1 MRHNALFLAL
11 LPLGLLGGAIAATGC
26 SAEAGS
32 SGADEEA
39 STAQSG
45 SCRVLDFQTGK
56 LADLTRDHSAFA
68 KLILNKKSVKF
79 TASTGKDAKCPT
91 SIHEVLSAF
100 DAVPNTSRQIFGVD
114 ETGDVPGQSD
124 GGHRFVISQATGL
137 SGGTDADVLIAPLE
151 AEPGKLD
158 TQSLEVI
165 SFDPDRG
172 ANVFYKF
179 MSGRW
184 NLMGNSSQID
194 PQKSEDT
201 KAAAGQ
207 FFCQSCHP
215 TGALNFKERQIPWNN
230 WNGFFQ
236 MPGFTTKDP
245 LLAAWM
251 KNAAGTSATGVTV
264 NAKEPTMGNAYELQG
279 LVEAGNKRLVDAR
292 VKKVVAGGAASFP
305 GQSLKTLVRELMCD
319 VGEVNLVSSQAHSRL
334 SSPGDSQVPATIIAD
349 EQLAR
354 TVDGANANPPTIPLA
369 SYNKA
374 IAKQSID
381 GIRGAKDAM
390 FALLSPERSFTS
402 ELVGD
407 ALVEGGWLTKEALAD
422 ILMTD
427 FPNPVFSK
435 QRCALAATIP
445 DVPAAAQASTAWLG
459 KWATALQ
466 GSTLPGAKGLAKRLG
481 TNGELAAQG
490 AQVSALYAKCNAR
503 ATSEADK
510 FAADIVSLIAQRRVE
525 LRADEHLNRGD
536 RGFPQIIESPALLP
550 TTSLRVERGAVAL
563 QPDCTLASG
572 PAAIDE

>member
-1 MRHNALFLAL
+1 MRHNALFFAL
-11 LPLGLLGGAIAATGC
+11 LPLGIIGSVIAGC
-26 SAEAGS
+26 SADAGS
-32 SGADEEA
+32 STTGEEA

-56 LADLTRDHSAFA
+56 LADLSKDHSPFA
-68 KLILNKKSVKF
+68 KLVLNKAAVKF
-79 TASTGKDAKCPT
+79 KASNGKDAKCPT
-91 SIHEVLSAF
+91 TIHEVLSAF
-100 DAVPNTSRQIFGVD
+100 DAIPNTSRQIFGVD
-114 ETGDVPGQSD
+114 ETGDLPQQSD
-124 GGHRFVISQATGL
+124 GGHRFVIAQTTAQ
-137 SGGTDADVLIAPLE
+137 SGGTDADVLLAPLE

-158 TQSLEVI
+158 TESLEVI

-184 NLMGNSSQID
+184 NIIGNGSQID
-194 PQKSEDT
+194 PQKSQDT

-207 FFCQSCHP
+207 FFCQGCHQ

-236 MPGFTTKDP
+236 MPGFSTKDP
-245 LLAAWM
+245 LIAGWM
-251 KNAAGTSATGVTV
+251 KNATGTVADGVTV
-264 NAKEPTMGNAYELQG
+264 DPKEPAMGNAYELQG
-279 LVEAGNKRLVDAR
+279 LIEAGNKRLVEVR
-292 VKKVVAGGAASFP
+292 VKKVLAGGGTGFP

-334 SSPGDSQVPATIIAD
+334 SSPGDAAVPATILAD

-354 TVDGANANPPTIPLA
+354 TVEGANASPPSLTLA
-369 SYNKA
+369 SYGKA

-381 GIRGAKDAM
+381 GVTGAKDAM
-390 FALLSPERSFTS
+390 FALFSPERSFTS

-407 ALVEGGWLTKEALAD
+407 TLVDQGWLTKEALAD

-445 DVPAAAQASTAWLG
+445 DVAPAAQGSTQWISA
-459 KWATALQ
+459 WATALQ
-466 GSTLPGAKGLAKRLG
+466 GSSLAGAKGLAKRLS

-490 AQVSALYAKCNAR
+490 AQVSDLFAKCNAR

-510 FAADIVSLIAQRRVE
+510 LAVDIVSLVAQRRVE
-525 LRADEHLNRGD
+525 LRADEHLNRGN
-536 RGFPQIIESPALLP
+536 RGFPQIIESSALLP
-550 TTSLRVERGAVAL
+550 ITSLPAARGALSL
-563 QPDCTLASG
+563 QPDCTLGSS